1 MDIKEGWEMSSTRV
15 VEQKVQSLDDFAS
28 EDMYEKKHLTE
39 DYESTMRELAPYANV
54 GNTQRLIAAKQEGP
68 TCGCYATG
76 MIIESL
82 TDWRE
87 EWKKRN
93 VDGEEVVPF
102 DEISV
107 KENDSVQ
114 IARAFEDTAKSLG
127 LSSLGEMFSAE
138 TLAYAINR
146 FAGLNR
152 ANILAKHMEFD
163 TEAKLY
169 RIINLAAQK
178 GVRVMIPYFA
188 GFDLKPTIPAGKERD
203 FGEKLVIPSQMYRAH
218 WTAVN
223 AIDTKSGTVEVNLY
237 EGNNT
242 LNTQMIRLQ
251 DLFVSNMSL
260 GSWFDWGNYL
270 KKESETKAPAIVAE
284 ERAAVEA
291 RKVAFPGPFKAG
303 ETGLLEEASLRGKV
317 VLVGWGK

>member
-1 MDIKEGWEMSSTRV
+1 MLMDIKEGWEMSSTRV
-15 VEQKVQSLDDFAS
+15 VEKKVQSLDEFAS
-28 EDMYEKKHLTE
+28 EDMYEKKHLTK
-39 DYESTMRELAPYANV
+39 DYESTMRELDPYANA
-54 GNTQRLIAAKQEGP
+54 GNTQRLIAAKQQGP

-76 MIIESL
+76 MVIESL

-107 KENDSVQ
+107 MENDSVQ

-146 FAGLNR
+146 FAGLNG

-169 RIINLAAQK
+169 RIINLATQK

-188 GFDLKPTIPAGKERD
+188 GFDLKPTIPAGKARD
-203 FGEKLVIPSQMYRAH
+203 FWKKLVIPSQMHRAH

-242 LNTQMIRLQ
+242 LNTQIIRLQ

-270 KKESETKAPAIVAE
+270 KKESK
-284 ERAAVEA
+284 
-291 RKVAFPGPFKAG
+291 
-303 ETGLLEEASLRGKV
+303 
-317 VLVGWGK
+317 